1 MTTFIGSGTSHVHPQ
16 PFLPG
21 SARQV
26 GWSVRR
32 AFEPALRGA
41 DRCLATVLDW
51 YDVEQQRRSL
61 RAMSDE
67 MLKDIGI
74 SRSDATREASRR
86 FWDVDQNR

>member
-1 MTTFIGSGTSHVHPQ
+1 MATTIGSGSSQVYAPR
-16 PFLPG
+16 FLPG
-21 SARQV
+21 SR
-26 GWSVRR
+26 WSVAWSVQR

-41 DRCLATVLDW
+41 NRRLATVLDW